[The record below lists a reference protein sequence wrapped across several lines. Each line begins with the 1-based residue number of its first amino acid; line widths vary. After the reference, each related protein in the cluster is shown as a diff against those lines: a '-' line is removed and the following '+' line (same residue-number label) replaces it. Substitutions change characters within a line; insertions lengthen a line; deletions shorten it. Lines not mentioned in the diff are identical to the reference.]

1 MNTKKFSDAMSQID
15 DKYIDEA
22 LNYKKNKKITW
33 IKFGAVAACFA
44 VVVTA
49 VSVLPNLQNEQI
61 NYLTPSEPKKQFV
74 LSDNSYNVTVKY
86 NEKAPDI
93 NIEYSLV
100 DYTEDELF
108 TVFDTDIFKGTI
120 LSLDNIEIDLN
131 GYKMYRAIAQIKVE
145 KVYRG
150 SCDKGDT
157 VSVMLPCHITEDV
170 WVEDTDTVSA
180 MKEGMTGIFMP
191 IAYDE
196 TSILECNN
204 ARLVQKD
211 IADYGFPDGMRYA
224 FLETEDGLIFDRGSY
239 ETISDAKTLD
249 EVEEYV
255 ENMIIKVS
263 SINYEK

>member
-1 MNTKKFSDAMSQID
+1 MNTKKFSDAISQID
-15 DKYIDEA
+15 DKYINEA

-33 IKFGAVAACFA
+33 IKFGAVAACF
-44 VVVTA
+44 VIVVTA
-49 VSVLPNLQNEQI
+49 VSVLPNV
-61 NYLTPSEPKKQFV
+61 TPDKPKNRFG
-74 LSDNSYNVTVKY
+74 LSDNSYNVTIFY
-86 NEKAPDI
+86 NEKAP
-93 NIEYSLV
+93 NISAEKSLLCS
-100 DYTEDELF
+100 YTEEELF
-108 TVFDTDIFKGTI
+108 TVFDTHIFKGKI
-120 LSLDNIEIDLN
+120 LSLDNIEMDFN
-131 GYKMYRAIAQIKVE
+131 GEKLYRAIAQIKIE

-157 VSVMLPCHITEDV
+157 VSVMLPCPITEGV
-170 WVEDTDTVSA
+170 WVEDTDTVCA

-191 IAYDE
+191 IFYTE
-196 TSILECNN
+196 ENSFLEYNN

-211 IADYGFPDGMRYA
+211 IADYGFADGMRYA

>member
-1 MNTKKFSDAMSQID
+1 MNTKKFSDAISHID
-15 DKYIDEA
+15 NKYIDEA

-44 VVVTA
+44 VIIF
-49 VSVLPNLQNEQI
+49 VLSKPNL
-61 NYLTPSEPKKQFV
+61 PDKQFV

-86 NEKAPDI
+86 I
-93 NIEYSLV
+93 NRVPFDNTSTSYMLAY
-100 DYTEDELF
+100 YTEEELF
-108 TVFDTDIFKGTI
+108 SDNTDIFKGKI
-120 LSLDNIEIDLN
+120 LSVDNIVMDFN
-131 GYKMYRAIAQIKVE
+131 GEKLYRAIAQIKIE

-157 VSVMLPCHITEDV
+157 VSVMLPCPITEGV
-170 WVEDTDTVSA
+170 WVEDTDTVCA

-191 IAYDE
+191 IFYTE
-196 TSILECNN
+196 ENSFLEYNN

>member
-33 IKFGAVAACFA
+33 IKFGAVAACF
-44 VVVTA
+44 VIVVTA
-49 VSVLPNLQNEQI
+49 VSVLPNV
-61 NYLTPSEPKKQFV
+61 TPDKPKNRFG
-74 LSDNSYNVTVKY
+74 LSDNSYNVTIFY
-86 NEKAPDI
+86 NEKAP
-93 NIEYSLV
+93 NISAEKSLLCS
-100 DYTEDELF
+100 YTEEELF
-108 TVFDTDIFKGTI
+108 TVFDTHIFKGKI
-120 LSLDNIEIDLN
+120 LSVDNIVMDFN
-131 GYKMYRAIAQIKVE
+131 GEKLYRAIAQIKIE

-150 SCDKGDT
+150 SCDKGET
-157 VSVMLPCHITEDV
+157 VSVMLPCPINQNF
-170 WVEDTDTVSA
+170 WVEDTDIISA

-191 IAYDE
+191 IFYTE
-196 TSILECNN
+196 ENSFLEYNN

>member
-15 DKYIDEA
+15 DKYIDET

-44 VVVTA
+44 VVF
-49 VSVLPNLQNEQI
+49 SSI
-61 NYLTPSEPKKQFV
+61 YLAWANTSKKQFI

-86 NEKAPDI
+86 I
-93 NIEYSLV
+93 NRVPFDNTSTSYMLAY
-100 DYTEDELF
+100 YTEEELLS
-108 TVFDTDIFKGTI
+108 DNTDIFKGKI
-120 LSLDNIEIDLN
+120 LSVDNIVMDFN
-131 GYKMYRAIAQIKVE
+131 GEKLYRAIAQIKIE

-150 SCDKGDT
+150 SCDKGET
-157 VSVMLPCHITEDV
+157 VSVMLPCPINQNF
-170 WVEDTDTVSA
+170 WVEDTDIISA

-191 IAYDE
+191 TAYNE
-196 TSILECNN
+196 QNSILKYNN
-204 ARLVQKD
+204 AVLVKKD

-249 EVEEYV
+249 EVEKYIK
-255 ENMIIKVS
+255 NMIIKVS

>member
-1 MNTKKFSDAMSQID
+1 MNTKKFSDAISHID
-15 DKYIDEA
+15 NKYIDEA

-33 IKFGAVAACFA
+33 IKFGAVAACFT
-44 VVVTA
+44 VIIF
-49 VSVLPNLQNEQI
+49 VLSKPNL
-61 NYLTPSEPKKQFV
+61 PDKQFV

-86 NEKAPDI
+86 I
-93 NIEYSLV
+93 NRATSDNVSFNSMLAY
-100 DYTEDELF
+100 YTEEELF
-108 TVFDTDIFKGTI
+108 TNFNTDIFKGKI
-120 LSLDNIEIDLN
+120 LSVDNIVMDFN
-131 GYKMYRAIAQIKVE
+131 GEKLYRAIAQIKIE

-150 SCDKGDT
+150 SCDKGDI
-157 VSVMLPCHITEDV
+157 VSVMLPCPITEGV
-170 WVEDTDTVSA
+170 WVEDTDTVCA

-191 IAYDE
+191 IFYTE
-196 TSILECNN
+196 ENSFLEYNN

-249 EVEEYV
+249 EVEKYIK
-255 ENMIIKVS
+255 NMIIKVS

>member
-1 MNTKKFSDAMSQID
+1 MNTKKFSDALSQID

-22 LNYKKNKKITW
+22 INYKKNKKITW
-33 IKFGAVAACFA
+33 IKLGAVAACF
-44 VVVTA
+44 VIVVTA
-49 VSVLPNLQNEQI
+49 VSVLPNV
-61 NYLTPSEPKKQFV
+61 TPDKPKNRFG
-74 LSDNSYNVTVKY
+74 LSDNSYA
-86 NEKAPDI
+86 EK
-93 NIEYSLV
+93 SLLCS
-100 DYTEDELF
+100 YTEEELF
-108 TVFDTDIFKGTI
+108 TVFDTHIFKGKI
-120 LSLDNIEIDLN
+120 LSLDNIEMDFN
-131 GYKMYRAIAQIKVE
+131 GEKLYRAIAQIKIE

-157 VSVMLPCHITEDV
+157 VSVMLPCPITEGV
-170 WVEDTDTVSA
+170 WVEDTDTVCA

-191 IAYDE
+191 IFYTE
-196 TSILECNN
+196 ENSFLEYNN

>member
-15 DKYIDEA
+15 DKYINEA

-33 IKFGAVAACFA
+33 IKFGAVAACFT
-44 VVVTA
+44 VIIF
-49 VSVLPNLQNEQI
+49 VLSKPNL
-61 NYLTPSEPKKQFV
+61 PDKQFV

-86 NEKAPDI
+86 INRAPSD
-93 NIEYSLV
+93 NVSFNSMLAY
-100 DYTEDELF
+100 YTEEELF
-108 TVFDTDIFKGTI
+108 TNFNTDIFKGKI
-120 LSLDNIEIDLN
+120 LSVDNIVMDFN
-131 GYKMYRAIAQIKVE
+131 GEKLYRAIAQIKIE

-150 SCDKGDT
+150 SCDKGET
-157 VSVMLPCHITEDV
+157 VSVMLPCPINQNF
-170 WVEDTDTVSA
+170 WVEDTDIISA

-191 IAYDE
+191 TAYNE
-196 TSILECNN
+196 QNSILKYNN
-204 ARLVQKD
+204 AVLVKKD